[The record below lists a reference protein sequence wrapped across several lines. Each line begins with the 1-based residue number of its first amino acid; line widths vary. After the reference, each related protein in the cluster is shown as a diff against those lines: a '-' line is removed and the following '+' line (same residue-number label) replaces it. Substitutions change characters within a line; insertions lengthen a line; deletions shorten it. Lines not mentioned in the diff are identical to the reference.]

1 MQLYLSYSDVIQAD
15 KRYLRPSRGGSHE
28 PSFKLISRR
37 PIILKHLCRV
47 VQRYASTRY
56 IDDVAT
62 VILINLVLVHIE
74 LMPAIVLNTK
84 PNRMLNRGPFR

>member
-1 MQLYLSYSDVIQAD
+1 MLSRQINAIYDPAVEEVMSPALNSSAADPSYSNI
-15 KRYLRPSRGGSHE
+15 
-28 PSFKLISRR
+28 F
-37 PIILKHLCRV
+37 V
-47 VQRYASTRY
+47 VLFQRYASTRY